1 MTKTLRKLNRGQPLE
16 FDNIATKTLIAKIIV
31 YIERLNAFPL
41 RLKKRQKYLLLTLL
55 FSIVLE
61 ILASAIKQE
70 YKINDIQI
78 GEKKNKTT
86 SI

>member
-41 RLKKRQKYLLLTLL
+41 RLKKK
-55 FSIVLE
+55 
-61 ILASAIKQE
+61 A
-70 YKINDIQI
+70 KIFALNITIQHST
-78 GEKKNKTT
+78 GNSSQRHKTR
-86 SI
+86 I